1 MHKSAPM
8 GAAREADV
16 DARERERREQEKQV
30 IYAEGLRAL
39 VEANAPF
46 LVGGGFALYGYLGRW
61 RTTKDVDVFIQPDDL
76 HSVLHILMR
85 AGFVC
90 EITDVAWLAKARK
103 ADACIDIIFCS
114 YNGLFP
120 VDKGWFDNARRAVVL
135 GIPVKIVGPEE
146 IIVSKSFVAARDRFD
161 GADIAWLLRATALK
175 LDWSRIEMLM
185 RDHWQ
190 VLLWQLQHFLYVFPS
205 ERHLLPKD
213 LMARLLGKLADELTT
228 DEYEPLICRG
238 PMLDPKLYQAEI
250 VVRGA
255 ADPRPRKC
263 LVPEDQPFAEGRGDG
278 GGEVQEEPPPAELIA
293 EGS

>member
-1 MHKSAPM
+1 VET
-8 GAAREADV
+8 RD
-16 DARERERREQEKQV
+16 RERQDQEKQL

-39 VEANAPF
+39 VEAKAPF
-46 LVGGGFALYGYLGRW
+46 LVGGGFALYSYLGRW
-61 RTTKDVDVFIQPDDL
+61 RTTKDVDVFIQADDL
-76 HSVLHILMR
+76 HSVLHVLMR

-135 GIPVKIVGPEE
+135 GMPVKIVGPEE
-146 IIVSKSFVAARDRFD
+146 IIASKSFVAARDRFD
-161 GADIAWLLRATALK
+161 GADISWLLRATATK
-175 LDWSRIEMLM
+175 VDWDRIEALM
-185 RDHWQ
+185 GEHWE

-213 LMARLLGKLADELTT
+213 LMARLLGKLANEIVAD
-228 DEYEPLICRG
+228 DYEPLVCRG

-255 ADPRPRKC
+255 ADPRPRKN
-263 LVPEDQPFAEGRGDG
+263 LVPEDQPFADNETPRD
-278 GGEVQEEPPPAELIA
+278 EKVQEEPPPAELVA
-293 EGS
+293 EGT